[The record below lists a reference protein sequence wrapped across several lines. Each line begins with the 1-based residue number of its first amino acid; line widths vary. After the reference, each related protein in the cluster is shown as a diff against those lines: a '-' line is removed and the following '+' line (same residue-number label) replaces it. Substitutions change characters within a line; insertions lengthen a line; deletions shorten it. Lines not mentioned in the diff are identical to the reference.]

1 ALLVAAG
8 SAIAAWVFVG
18 SPRSSYAGVQIALA
32 FYICVIQGFEP
43 TWYFYTIRDRM
54 IGILFGNAVITLVFL
69 SVWPVRAVDAIWT
82 GLASA
87 LRAMAELARVGR
99 RSDDQTVVAR
109 EIAGLRAAAARHFAA
124 AQQSAEEESFEWSV
138 RETAAARE
146 PFEVAA
152 AEARAIFAMQ
162 LAIAHQRP
170 NLLPSDLPDA
180 LVAATRR
187 FDALVAESLDA
198 IANRAQ
204 AAAPG
209 TPPDLRVPLD
219 GLAGIAQTEIAR
231 IASPEI
237 ARQVEGRMA
246 SYRELVPRLERL
258 GAAVVS
264 RGVV

>member
-1 ALLVAAG
+1 
-8 SAIAAWVFVG
+8 
-18 SPRSSYAGVQIALA
+18 
-32 FYICVIQGFEP
+32 
-43 TWYFYTIRDRM
+43 
-54 IGILFGNAVITLVFL
+54 
-69 SVWPVRAVDAIWT
+69 
-82 GLASA
+82 
-87 LRAMAELARVGR
+87 
-99 RSDDQTVVAR
+99 
-109 EIAGLRAAAARHFAA
+109 RAAAARHFAA

-264 RGVV
+264 RGVVRLAPLVLAGCMAYSPLANAPPSADKPWKGSDLQRVASDLGSEAHEEPEPAAIEAHQTSELAELLDLAHRT